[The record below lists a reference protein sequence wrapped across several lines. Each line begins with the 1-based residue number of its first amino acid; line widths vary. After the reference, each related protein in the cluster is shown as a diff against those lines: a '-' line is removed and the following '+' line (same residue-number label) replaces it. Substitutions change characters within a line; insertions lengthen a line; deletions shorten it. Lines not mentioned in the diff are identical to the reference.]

1 MLNPNI
7 RLVASRKAKGL
18 RQLDIALKAGVC
30 PATVWSAEHGR
41 KISIYSQ
48 KKIAAAL
55 GVGISDIFAV
65 GAD

>member
-7 RLVASRKAKGL
+7 RLAAFRKARGL
-18 RQLDIALKAGVC
+18 RQIDIAIKAGLS
-30 PATVWSAEHGR
+30 PATVWTAEHGR

-65 GAD
+65 DAD